1 MRVLFIVCAV
11 FGTVGI
17 CGLLVMLIFFR
28 LKINLGFKL
37 PKAKTIPI
45 EEFIPQGIYGYSVFV
60 ASFGYIGLFLLPLP
74 LPWYFLIPVDL
85 AAALIV
91 NFIGVHFLS
100 PAAKRFINGKAPS
113 PDDLSG
119 QEAIAVDDIDGD
131 GYGKVKV
138 RYNGRSYRFDAI
150 SVYHTDIKSGEKLDI
165 VTGEDL
171 LLFVQKKDEIYKVLE
186 EPEVPEAKE
195 TKKEEAPAPKREND
209 RFERSDKKEP
219 ADSSEEKPE
228 ETAGENITADN
239 GSSTDTD
246 DTKKQAEEQT
256 EEAENGTEQE
266 QTEE

>member
-100 PAAKRFINGKAPS
+100 PTAKRFINGKAPS
-113 PDDLSG
+113 PDDLTG
-119 QEAIAVDDIDGD
+119 YEAVALSDIDGD

-150 SVYHTDIKSGEKLDI
+150 SIYHTDIKCGEKLDI

-186 EPEVPEAKE
+186 QPEEPEVKE
-195 TKKEEAPAPKREND
+195 TEKEEAPAPKREND
-209 RFERSDKKEP
+209 RFERSDKKE
-219 ADSSEEKPE
+219 ASDKAEAKPE
-228 ETAGENITADN
+228 ENADGTASGQEQEEH
-239 GSSTDTD
+239 
-246 DTKKQAEEQT
+246 KK
-256 EEAENGTEQE
+256 EAENGNEQE

>member
-74 LPWYFLIPVDL
+74 LPWYFLIP
-85 AAALIV
+85 
-91 NFIGVHFLS
+91 
-100 PAAKRFINGKAPS
+100 
-113 PDDLSG
+113 DDLTG
-119 QEAIAVDDIDGD
+119 YEAVALSDIDGD

-186 EPEVPEAKE
+186 QPEEPEAKE
-195 TKKEEAPAPKREND
+195 AINEEAPAPKREND
-209 RFERSDKKEP
+209 RFERSDKKE
-219 ADSSEEKPE
+219 ASDKAEAKPE
-228 ETAGENITADN
+228 ENADGTASGQE
-239 GSSTDTD
+239 
-246 DTKKQAEEQT
+246 QEEHK
-256 EEAENGTEQE
+256 EEAENGNEQE

>member
-113 PDDLSG
+113 PDDLTG
-119 QEAIAVDDIDGD
+119 YEAVALSDIYGD

-209 RFERSDKKEP
+209 RFERSDKKE
-219 ADSSEEKPE
+219 ASDKAEAKPE
-228 ETAGENITADN
+228 ENADGTASGQEQEEH
-239 GSSTDTD
+239 
-246 DTKKQAEEQT
+246 KK
-256 EEAENGTEQE
+256 EAENGTEQE

>member
-186 EPEVPEAKE
+186 EPEVLEAKE

-209 RFERSDKKEP
+209 RFERSDKKE
-219 ADSSEEKPE
+219 ASDKAEAKPE
-228 ETAGENITADN
+228 ENADGTASGQEQEEH
-239 GSSTDTD
+239 
-246 DTKKQAEEQT
+246 KK
-256 EEAENGTEQE
+256 EAENGNEQE

>member
-1 MRVLFIVCAV
+1 
-11 FGTVGI
+11 
-17 CGLLVMLIFFR
+17 MLIFFR

-113 PDDLSG
+113 PDDLTG
-119 QEAIAVDDIDGD
+119 YEAVALSDIDGD

-219 ADSSEEKPE
+219 ADKSEEKPE
-228 ETAGENITADN
+228 ETAGENITADS

-246 DTKKQAEEQT
+246 DIKKQTEEQK
-256 EEAENGTEQE
+256 EEAENGTEQV

>member
-11 FGTVGI
+11 FGTLGI

-45 EEFIPQGIYGYSVFV
+45 EDFIPQGIYGYSVFV

-113 PDDLSG
+113 PDDLTG
-119 QEAIAVDDIDGD
+119 YEAIATQDIDGD

-150 SVYHTDIKSGEKLDI
+150 SVYHTDITSGEKLDI

-186 EPEVPEAKE
+186 QPEEPEVKE
-195 TKKEEAPAPKREND
+195 TKNEEAPAPKREND
-209 RFERSDKKEP
+209 RFERSDKKE
-219 ADSSEEKPE
+219 ASDKAEAKPE
-228 ETAGENITADN
+228 ENADGTASGQE
-239 GSSTDTD
+239 
-246 DTKKQAEEQT
+246 QEEHK
-256 EEAENGTEQE
+256 EEAENGNEQE

>member
-113 PDDLSG
+113 PDDLTG
-119 QEAIAVDDIDGD
+119 YEAVALSDIDGD

-186 EPEVPEAKE
+186 QPEEPEAKE
-195 TKKEEAPAPKREND
+195 AINEEAPAPKREND
-209 RFERSDKKEP
+209 RFERSDKKE
-219 ADSSEEKPE
+219 ASDKAEAKPE
-228 ETAGENITADN
+228 ENADGTASGQEQEEH
-239 GSSTDTD
+239 
-246 DTKKQAEEQT
+246 KK
-256 EEAENGTEQE
+256 EAENGNEQE

>member
-17 CGLLVMLIFFR
+17 CGLLVMLFFFR
-28 LKINLGFKL
+28 LKINIGFKL
-37 PKAKTIPI
+37 PKGKTIPI
-45 EEFIPQGIYGYSVFV
+45 EDFIPQGIYGYSVFV

-100 PAAKRFINGKAPS
+100 PATKRLISGKAPS

-119 QEAIAVDDIDGD
+119 YEATAIDDIDGD

-186 EPEVPEAKE
+186 QPEEPEAKE
-195 TKKEEAPAPKREND
+195 TEKEEAPAPKREND
-209 RFERSDKKEP
+209 RFERSSEKDTS
-219 ADSSEEKPE
+219 DSSEEEPE
-228 ETAGENITADN
+228 ETAGENIVTDS
-239 GSSTDTD
+239 GSSSDTD
-246 DTKKQAEEQT
+246 DTEKQT
-256 EEAENGTEQE
+256 EEHKEEAKQE

>member
-1 MRVLFIVCAV
+1 
-11 FGTVGI
+11 
-17 CGLLVMLIFFR
+17 MLIFFR

-100 PAAKRFINGKAPS
+100 PAAKRFVNGKAPS
-113 PDDLSG
+113 PDDLTG
-119 QEAIAVDDIDGD
+119 YEAVALSDIDGD
-131 GYGKVKV
+131 GYGKVIV

-186 EPEVPEAKE
+186 QPEESEVKEAKN
-195 TKKEEAPAPKREND
+195 EEAPAPKREND
-209 RFERSDKKEP
+209 RFERSDKKE
-219 ADSSEEKPE
+219 ASDKAEDQPE
-228 ETAGENITADN
+228 ENADGTASGQEQEEH
-239 GSSTDTD
+239 
-246 DTKKQAEEQT
+246 KK
-256 EEAENGTEQE
+256 EAENGNEQE